1 MSNKKQWLSVKAE
14 WFSSFEEL
22 SSSEII
28 TVLRL
33 VDVYNQ
39 TGVVDLSEASKIV
52 RVIWKVIVS
61 DIDRMRDISE
71 KRAVAGVNSQK
82 AQKETK
88 EKVLTALKVSAK
100 KTFNKQAFV
109 QAKSNKESVVQAKS
123 NKQDLVQAKPL
134 LLPKVIDN
142 RLKSI
147 DNRLEDN
154 SIKSIDNNIKSID
167 NRLKSIDNRLEDNN
181 IKSIDNSIKGIDN
194 TVTKVLPTV
203 SEDGTKWRN
212 TGSYLSQEESK
223 YLDKI
228 KQQILNQ

>member
-123 NKQDLVQAKPL
+123 NKQAFVQAKSNKQDLVQAKPL
-134 LLPKVIDN
+134 LLPKV
-142 RLKSI
+142 
-147 DNRLEDN
+147 
-154 SIKSIDNNIKSID
+154 ID

>member
-1 MSNKKQWLSVKAE
+1 MINKKQWLSVKAE
-14 WFSSFEEL
+14 WFNSLDEL
-22 SSSEII
+22 SSSEIM

-39 TGVVDLSEASKIV
+39 PGVVDLSKASKSV
-52 RVIWKVIVS
+52 RIIWKVIVS

-109 QAKSNKESVVQAKS
+109 QAKSNKQAFVQAKSNKQAFVQAKS

-134 LLPKVIDN
+134 LLPKVIENRLQSIENRLEDN

-147 DNRLEDN
+147 VN
-154 SIKSIDNNIKSID
+154 SIKSIDNNSI
-167 NRLKSIDNRLEDNN
+167 
-181 IKSIDNSIKGIDN
+181 
-194 TVTKVLPTV
+194 V
-203 SEDGTKWRN
+203 
-212 TGSYLSQEESK
+212 
-223 YLDKI
+223 DKFDLI
-228 KQQILNQ
+228 MNE

>member
-154 SIKSIDNNIKSID
+154 
-167 NRLKSIDNRLEDNN
+167 N

>member
-167 NRLKSIDNRLEDNN
+167 N
-181 IKSIDNSIKGIDN
+181 SIKGIDN